1 MLQSHERGPKVA
13 DGQQTE
19 GTRTR
24 KTRLLEEA
32 KNKSGSRMDRSLTA
46 QRVRLTTREGS
57 SLAESAPV
65 RYLDVAHPDWP
76 AGLRGTLLA
85 LFS

>member
-1 MLQSHERGPKVA
+1 
-13 DGQQTE
+13 
-19 GTRTR
+19 
-24 KTRLLEEA
+24 
-32 KNKSGSRMDRSLTA
+32 MDRSLTA

-76 AGLRGTLLA
+76 VGLRGTDSLGAFLLTG
-85 LFS
+85 LS